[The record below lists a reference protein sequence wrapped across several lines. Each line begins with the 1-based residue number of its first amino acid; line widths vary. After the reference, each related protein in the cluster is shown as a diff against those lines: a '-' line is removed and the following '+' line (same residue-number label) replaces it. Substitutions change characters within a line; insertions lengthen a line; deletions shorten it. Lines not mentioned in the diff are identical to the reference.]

1 MSVLTCPEMPSSRVN
16 PVAVTAG
23 GATSDYEFGRS
34 SGHTT
39 IDKIEAQTQ
48 IEPGC
53 QKNGLSNRSS
63 SSRLLLRP
71 QSTRSSYIE
80 STYELS
86 YGSLEDDESQTLS
99 TQAFM
104 GALVMLTQLVLGIM
118 VTNQASKLLYA
129 TDKENEQLVRG
140 KSFLP
145 IALVCGL
152 VAATDP
158 ACSLQYIISQFRIK
172 VEIQAKKPPQ
182 AGGQEG
188 DVEGGGY
195 IFVFLHLIMEISTLI
210 AQVWALTGLG
220 SYFLRHHSFI

>member
-1 MSVLTCPEMPSSRVN
+1 
-16 PVAVTAG
+16 
-23 GATSDYEFGRS
+23 
-34 SGHTT
+34 
-39 IDKIEAQTQ
+39 
-48 IEPGC
+48 
-53 QKNGLSNRSS
+53 
-63 SSRLLLRP
+63 
-71 QSTRSSYIE
+71 
-80 STYELS
+80 
-86 YGSLEDDESQTLS
+86 
-99 TQAFM
+99 M

-158 ACSLQYIISQFRIK
+158 AGSLQYIISQFRIK

-182 AGGQEG
+182 DGGQEG

-220 SYFLRHHSFI
+220 SYF